1 MRRLSLTLLAAG
13 AVMMG
18 AAPQAHAQF
27 FNLTTDFQTSAGVHV
42 VNAFSTDG
50 LSALGIND
58 IAITGVYAP
67 PSAVTVP
74 LYTFATNST
83 VTNPVGGG
91 TAGTYNLPYRIAVT
105 MVPSNAAG
113 TPLAGYN
120 AITQYVTGTIT
131 GRLDQISNTLIN
143 TYDNV
148 VSTPSGQA
156 EVFNYVFTAAGL
168 PTVNFQLRALAGQAA
183 SQGAPGFFNGGSP
196 TPKAGG
202 ATGAVAGTPEPGTWA
217 MFVGMS
223 MSGVLV
229 ARRRMRR
236 K

>member
-1 MRRLSLTLLAAG
+1 
-13 AVMMG
+13 MG
-18 AAPQAHAQF
+18 AAPHAHAQF
-27 FNLTTDFQTSAGVHV
+27 FNMTTDFQTTAGVHV

-58 IAITGVYAP
+58 VAITGVYAP
-67 PSAVTVP
+67 PNAVTVP
-74 LYTFATNST
+74 LYTFATNSQVQNAT
-83 VTNPVGGG
+83 GGNG
-91 TAGTYNLPYRIAVT
+91 TAGTYNLPYRISVT
-105 MVPSNAAG
+105 IVPSNAAG
-113 TPLAGYN
+113 TPLAGYS
-120 AITQYVTGTIT
+120 AITQFVTGTIT
-131 GRLDQISNTLIN
+131 GQLTQNSNTLIN
-143 TYDNV
+143 TYDNI

-156 EVFNYVFTAAGL
+156 EVFNYVFTGAGL

-202 ATGAVAGTPEPGTWA
+202 ATGAVAGTPEPGAWA